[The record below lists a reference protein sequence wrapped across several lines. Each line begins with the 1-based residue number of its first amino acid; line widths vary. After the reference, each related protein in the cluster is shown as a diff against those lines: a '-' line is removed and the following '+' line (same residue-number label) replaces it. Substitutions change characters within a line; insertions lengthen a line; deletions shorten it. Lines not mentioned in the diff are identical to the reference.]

1 MFLKPRD
8 NSSWL
13 NEGWESHRGDSV
25 RRGNLVEVK
34 VQNAH
39 EQLVETNRKPCSV
52 PQKLEISAEFKHD
65 TTTIRSDMH
74 ITVYVSENI
83 WLALYILWYIT
94 SIPPP
99 SLLLHSITS
108 LSCCGGHVGLNPA
121 YIYFAQGT
129 YMKLPSL
136 VQSVRVTLVDRREV
150 FSFANKIRISIGTAI
165 TEKEGWVEHLAKL
178 KETELIVTSNS
189 SRLPLEEVDSL
200 SGFSSTDTQL
210 FALRTG
216 FIFLLSATPY
226 LITSLFYNHISKIF
240 TLRWNIYN

>member
-1 MFLKPRD
+1 
-8 NSSWL
+8 
-13 NEGWESHRGDSV
+13 
-25 RRGNLVEVK
+25 
-34 VQNAH
+34 
-39 EQLVETNRKPCSV
+39 
-52 PQKLEISAEFKHD
+52 
-65 TTTIRSDMH
+65 MH

-83 WLALYILWYIT
+83 WLVLYILWYFT

-99 SLLLHSITS
+99 SLLLHSMTS

-189 SRLPLEEVDSL
+189 SRLPPWGSWFLVWLLLNRHSAICPQNWFYFFIVCNALFNYFIILQPYIKDIYIKMKYIQL
-200 SGFSSTDTQL
+200 NHYFRFLQTLCSSIACILKTNL
-210 FALRTG
+210 CVG
-216 FIFLLSATPY
+216 HESAC
-226 LITSLFYNHISKIF
+226 IF
-240 TLRWNIYN
+240 TDLVVSCASVCCGFASNPGVQIL